1 MKKIFFYLCFFSI
14 FGCAGYEPLFSTKDL
29 PFYIEEI
36 KNVNEDIVTK
46 KISKNINN
54 NQLKNNNKIIYLLEI
69 ESTINSNISSKD
81 SKGNPLSYN
90 MVLNVKVKV
99 INKNDE
105 LLINTLRFKKSFGY
119 KNQTNKYDLNEYK
132 KTIVENMANKIS
144 QEILINLQSL

>member
-69 ESTINSNISSKD
+69 ESTIDNNISSKD

-90 MVLNVKVKV
+90 MVLKVKVKV

-105 LLINTLRFKKSFGY
+105 LLINTSRFKKSFDY
-119 KNQTNKYDLNEYK
+119 NNQTNKYDLNAYK

>member
-90 MVLNVKVKV
+90 MVLKVKVKV

>member
-1 MKKIFFYLCFFSI
+1 MKKILFYLCFFSI

-69 ESTINSNISSKD
+69 ESTIDNNISSKD
-81 SKGNPLSYN
+81 SRGNPLSYN
-90 MVLNVKVKV
+90 MVLKVKVKV

-105 LLINTLRFKKSFGY
+105 LLINTSRFKKSFDY
-119 KNQTNKYDLNEYK
+119 NNQTNKYDLNAYK

>member
-36 KNVNEDIVTK
+36 KNVNRDIVTK

-69 ESTINSNISSKD
+69 ESTIDNNISSKD

-90 MVLNVKVKV
+90 MVLKVKVKV

-144 QEILINLQSL
+144 QEILISLQSL